1 MSNAKAITIPNAGT
15 TSAAFEIGINAVR
28 ALELP
33 AAMTNTSVKFQG
45 SLTQAGT
52 YKDIYHNGVLVS
64 VRATASTWQGVSPS
78 MLVGYPWLKL
88 VATGVGNEAADR
100 VINVLYEDVI

>member
-15 TSAAFEIGINAVR
+15 TSPAFEIGNNAVR
-28 ALELP
+28 ALEIP
-33 AAMTNTSVKFQG
+33 ATMTNTAIKFQG

-64 VRATASTWQGVSPS
+64 VSATTSTWQGVSPS
-78 MLVGYPWLKL
+78 MLLGYPWLKL